1 MEKYPSIRRESEF
14 QWFKLNFQKII
25 DKIFGNFVEFQER

>member
-1 MEKYPSIRRESEF
+1 MEKYSSIRRESEF

-25 DKIFGNFVEFQER
+25 DKIFESFQER